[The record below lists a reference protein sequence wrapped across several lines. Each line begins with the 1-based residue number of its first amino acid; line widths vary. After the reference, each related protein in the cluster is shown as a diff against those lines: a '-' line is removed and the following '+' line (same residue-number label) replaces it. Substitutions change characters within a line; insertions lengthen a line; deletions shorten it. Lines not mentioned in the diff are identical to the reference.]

1 MSKKVCCW
9 LQSRLTLKKRT
20 ALGGKGGVF
29 SKGKNERVIHVYEP
43 QERCKDRALWESFR
57 EGKLA
62 AGGSL
67 QADECLPVTQEASN
81 PPDEARWNSFSC
93 HFGQDG
99 FSTDSVVSSGEVCK
113 GESCA

>member
-43 QERCKDRALWESFR
+43 DERCQNRALWESR
-57 EGKLA
+57 EGALP
-62 AGGSL
+62 AGGTL
-67 QADECLPVTQEASN
+67 PGDECLSVTQEASN
-81 PPDEARWNSFSC
+81 PLDEARWDSFSC

-99 FSTDSVVSSGEVCK
+99 FSPDSVVSSGEVCK
-113 GESCA
+113 DESCA